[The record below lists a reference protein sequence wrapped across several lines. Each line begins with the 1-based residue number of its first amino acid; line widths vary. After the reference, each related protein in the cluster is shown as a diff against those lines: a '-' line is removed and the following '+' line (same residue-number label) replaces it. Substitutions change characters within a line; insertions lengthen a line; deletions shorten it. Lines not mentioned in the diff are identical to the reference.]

1 MLTGS
6 NRTTS
11 SRSCNAGAG
20 EARLLSRLGGLASRA
35 SAQAPVGQERFRRAG
50 RNEYF
55 IDPERH
61 CHRQLLEAA
70 WHLAEGAGVA
80 GITITGIEKRFGA
93 TVVLRDISLTVE
105 PGEFV
110 ALVGPSG
117 CGKTTLMRIIAG
129 IETADSGDISIG
141 GRAVTR
147 LPPAERDVAMVFQ
160 SYALYPHLT
169 VRENIAVPLAMRR
182 LSAVQRL
189 PLLGGLLPGT
199 RARRR
204 AIAAEVERAA
214 APLGLAPLLDRRP
227 VELSGGQRQRVA
239 LARAIV
245 RRPAAFLMDEP
256 LSNLDAALRVQTRRE
271 IVEIHRAAGVAT
283 LYVTHD
289 QAEALTMADKVA
301 VMMDGALLQISSPE
315 AIYADPASLQ
325 VATFIGSPR
334 INMLA
339 ATADAEGR
347 VDVAGLPVGLRAQ
360 AHSALTLALRPEALR
375 PAQEGLPVIAEHL
388 EFLGDG
394 LLLHARHAPDGA
406 AVIARLEPEAR
417 EKVQPGAAL
426 RLAFAPERALLFGA
440 DGERVA
446 ARADAGLVTA

>member
-1 MLTGS
+1 
-6 NRTTS
+6 
-11 SRSCNAGAG
+11 
-20 EARLLSRLGGLASRA
+20 LLPRLGGLASRA

-189 PLLGGLLPGT
+189 PLWAGCCLGRGPGEG
-199 RARRR
+199 RLRRR
-204 AIAAEVERAA
+204 WSGPQRRSASPPARSAA
-214 APLGLAPLLDRRP
+214 

-301 VMMDGALLQISSPE
+301 VMMDGALLQIS
-315 AIYADPASLQ
+315 
-325 VATFIGSPR
+325 PR
-334 INMLA
+334 KRSMPTGELAGRHLHRLA
-339 ATADAEGR
+339 AHQHAGGHGR
-347 VDVAGLPVGLRAQ
+347 CGGTGRC
-360 AHSALTLALRPEALR
+360 R
-375 PAQEGLPVIAEHL
+375 
-388 EFLGDG
+388 
-394 LLLHARHAPDGA
+394 GA
-406 AVIARLEPEAR
+406 ACRPSCASP
-417 EKVQPGAAL
+417 
-426 RLAFAPERALLFGA
+426 
-440 DGERVA
+440 
-446 ARADAGLVTA
+446 